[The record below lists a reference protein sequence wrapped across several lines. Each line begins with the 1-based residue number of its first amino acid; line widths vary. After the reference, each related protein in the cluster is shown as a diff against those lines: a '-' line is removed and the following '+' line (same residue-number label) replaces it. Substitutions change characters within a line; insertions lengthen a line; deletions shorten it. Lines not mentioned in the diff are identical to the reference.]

1 MVKLFVCLCL
11 FGGFPRKLCVILSE
25 KKELKYLIIIIIDAA
40 LCVLISLLICFI
52 RFVLAECVRVGD
64 LVVRFKS
71 AMSARCPRC
80 VFCGKRDAAASTI
93 GATASPE
100 LPRMQRVTLPVQA
113 LHSLAEIRILTG
125 GLQAHSGFFRFCLFL
140 RLSVVYVPLCAAQC
154 NAFAGNT
161 LHTNSVVVMTSW
173 GRVATTSHQRQKTNA
188 DTPHPRDVRRG
199 SDGDCQRSAKS
210 GRRTQTL

>member
-1 MVKLFVCLCL
+1 MQHYVYSF
-11 FGGFPRKLCVILSE
+11 
-25 KKELKYLIIIIIDAA
+25 
-40 LCVLISLLICFI
+40 LLICFI
-52 RFVLAECVRVGD
+52 RFVLAEWVRVGD
-64 LVVRFKS
+64 LVVRFNS

-140 RLSVVYVPLCAAQC
+140 RLSVVDVPLCAAQFRVQRFRWQHV
-154 NAFAGNT
+154 AHELWDG
-161 LHTNSVVVMTSW
+161 MMSW

-188 DTPHPRDVRRG
+188 DTPHPKNVRRG

-210 GRRTQTL
+210 GRRTQTLWTNIHL

>member
-1 MVKLFVCLCL
+1 MQHYVYSF
-11 FGGFPRKLCVILSE
+11 
-25 KKELKYLIIIIIDAA
+25 
-40 LCVLISLLICFI
+40 LLICFI
-52 RFVLAECVRVGD
+52 RFVLAEWVRVGD

-140 RLSVVYVPLCAAQC
+140 RLSVVYVPLCAAQFRVQRFRWQHV
-154 NAFAGNT
+154 AHELWDGDDELGAGGDDIAPT
-161 LHTNSVVVMTSW
+161 AKDECRHTSSEGCSRRIGWRLPTQREERATHTNIM
-173 GRVATTSHQRQKTNA
+173 N
-188 DTPHPRDVRRG
+188 
-199 SDGDCQRSAKS
+199 
-210 GRRTQTL
+210 

>member
-1 MVKLFVCLCL
+1 MQHYVYSF
-11 FGGFPRKLCVILSE
+11 
-25 KKELKYLIIIIIDAA
+25 
-40 LCVLISLLICFI
+40 LLICFI
-52 RFVLAECVRVGD
+52 RFVLAEWVRVGD
-64 LVVRFKS
+64 LVVRFNS

-140 RLSVVYVPLCAAQC
+140 RLSVVDVPLCAAQ
-154 NAFAGNT
+154 F
-161 LHTNSVVVMTSW
+161 
-173 GRVATTSHQRQKTNA
+173 RVQRFRWQHVA
-188 DTPHPRDVRRG
+188 HELW
-199 SDGDCQRSAKS
+199 DGDDELGAGGDDIAPTANWRVQTHLI
-210 GRRTQTL
+210 RRMFVEDRMANANAARRAGDAHKHYELIYIYSSNNNNKNYSY

>member
-1 MVKLFVCLCL
+1 MQHYVYSF
-11 FGGFPRKLCVILSE
+11 
-25 KKELKYLIIIIIDAA
+25 
-40 LCVLISLLICFI
+40 LLICFI

-80 VFCGKRDAAASTI
+80 VFYGKRDAAASTI

-113 LHSLAEIRILTG
+113 LHSLAAIRILTG

-140 RLSVVYVPLCAAQC
+140 RLSVVDVPLCAAQS
-154 NAFAGNT
+154 AT
-161 LHTNSVVVMTSW
+161 LSL
-173 GRVATTSHQRQKTNA
+173 ATR
-188 DTPHPRDVRRG
+188 
-199 SDGDCQRSAKS
+199 CI
-210 GRRTQTL
+210 RTLGW